1 MKCLYLIPAR
11 GGSKGIP
18 KKNIKLFN
26 GKPLIH
32 YSIEIAKK
40 LADSKDICVSTDSE
54 EIKKVAEQT
63 GINIPFIRPA
73 DLATDKAGSSN
84 VIKHAVEFYKA
95 GGVNYDAVILLQP
108 TSPFRLIKHVKE
120 AITIFED
127 DLDMVCSVSE
137 SKANPYYNLFE
148 ESDNG
153 ILKKCKQGS
162 YIRRQDCP
170 AIYEQNG
177 SIYVISV
184 KSLLTKGMANFTK
197 TKKYVMNDIY
207 SRDIDTPDDWD
218 YCEYLLQH
226 RKVKYE

>member
-40 LADSKDICVSTDSE
+40 LTHSKDICVSTDSE
-54 EIKKVAEQT
+54 EIKTIAEQT
-63 GINIPFIRPA
+63 GINVPFIRPA

-197 TKKYVMNDIY
+197 TKKYMMNDIY

-218 YCEYLLQH
+218 YCEYLLHH